1 MPWINKM
8 QRMNELKNQEAVQE
22 IILPTSTKNT
32 KYSEPARNRFKETI
46 PQLNHRLNFHSF

>member
-1 MPWINKM
+1 M